1 MNKKCWISKL
11 IFTPSILFAFKFSF
25 LCPRSLA
32 QTEFKKYRKFD
43 ENETEFIET
52 DLVLN
57 FYMQEYKNLRK
68 QIIIK
73 CSDIFSEK

>member
-1 MNKKCWISKL
+1 MNYLYNDYPRDLEKWTKQIKSKIKKIK
-11 IFTPSILFAFKFSF
+11 IN
-25 LCPRSLA
+25 
-32 QTEFKKYRKFD
+32 KFD

-73 CSDIFSEK
+73 CSDIFSEKQRLNNI